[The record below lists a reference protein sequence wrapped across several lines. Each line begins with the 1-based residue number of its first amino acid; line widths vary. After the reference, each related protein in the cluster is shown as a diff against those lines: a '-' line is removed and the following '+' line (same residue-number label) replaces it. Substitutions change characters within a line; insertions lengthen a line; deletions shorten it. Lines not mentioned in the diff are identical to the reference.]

1 MCTYRQ
7 QQDKQWQ
14 DRVKRMGP
22 GAAGKRP
29 WPGCTA
35 LAVLLKDDRMMV
47 ANAGDS
53 EQHMLLKSRGQ

>member
-1 MCTYRQ
+1 MLTAFCMLPRQ

-14 DRVKRMGP
+14 DRIKRMGA

-35 LAVLLKDDRMMV
+35 LAVLVKDDYMLV
-47 ANAGDS
+47 ANAG
-53 EQHMLLKSRGQ
+53 ELN

>member
-1 MCTYRQ
+1 MFCRQ

-14 DRVKRMGP
+14 DRVRRMGQ

-35 LAVLLKDDRMMV
+35 LVVLLKDDHMLV
-47 ANAGDS
+47 ANAGES
-53 EQHMLLKSRGQ
+53 N